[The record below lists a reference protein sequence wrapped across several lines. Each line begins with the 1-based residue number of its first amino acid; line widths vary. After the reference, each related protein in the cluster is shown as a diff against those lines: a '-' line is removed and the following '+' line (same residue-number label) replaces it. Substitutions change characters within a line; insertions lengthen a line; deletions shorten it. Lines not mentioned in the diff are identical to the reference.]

1 MAFIVKKTISGKDY
15 YYLNENKRVDGK
27 VKTKT
32 LAYLGKTKRDAKK
45 KAKEILASL
54 PKTKGRTF
62 SPSAKVTNNGS
73 LRSPSSAEVKLKLPI
88 RSSISQTKAS
98 SNERQPKGA
107 EKKRREM
114 MKGKVEEKTK
124 IKEMKSHRDHPNGR
138 KKKVNLSRGE
148 KTEKIFSMANT
159 RGFFFNTASIYGGK
173 AGFFTYGHLGK
184 LLKTN
189 WENLWREYYLNLN
202 DNFYEIQS
210 NSILPEPVFVAS
222 GHIESFN
229 DPMVECK
236 KCHARFRVDNLLED
250 EGLEDVEV
258 LSVEE
263 MDKEIKE
270 RSLKCKRCKGDFAG
284 VMQFNMMF
292 PVNVGIGQNSKSY
305 LGPETAQGAYLT
317 FKDEFLATRSRIP
330 LGLAIIDKAYRNEI
344 SPRQGFFR
352 LREFSQAE
360 LQIFFDPDK
369 INEHEKWEEVKNK
382 KLYVKF
388 VEDKKITEISCEDL
402 NQKKKIPKFY
412 VYHALKVQDFYL
424 GVLKIP
430 KEKFR
435 FRELSEKER
444 AFYNKIHFDVEIIL
458 DTVGGFKE
466 VGGVH
471 YRTDHDLAGHQKVSG
486 KNLSVSVDGK
496 KFIPH
501 VLELSFGVDRNVFSF
516 LDVFFDK
523 GKEGFIFSFPPK
535 LAPIKAAIFPI
546 VKQKEFEKISEEVF
560 NDLKKEWNVVYDKSG
575 SIGRR
580 YARNDE
586 IGTPFCITVDGDSLK
601 NKDVTIR
608 NRNTAKQIR
617 VKISE
622 LKNVLRKLI
631 NEEVEFRSAGK
642 LIK

>member
-1 MAFIVKKTISGKDY
+1 MAFVVKKIISGKDY
-15 YYLNENKRVDGK
+15 YYLNENKRVGGK

-32 LAYLGKTKRDAKK
+32 LAYLGKTKRDAEK
-45 KAKEILASL
+45 KAREIIKKMKSE
-54 PKTKGRTF
+54 
-62 SPSAKVTNNGS
+62 KVG
-73 LRSPSSAEVKLKLPI
+73 EKIKL
-88 RSSISQTKAS
+88 
-98 SNERQPKGA
+98 
-107 EKKRREM
+107 
-114 MKGKVEEKTK
+114 
-124 IKEMKSHRDHPNGR
+124 KEMK
-138 KKKVNLSRGE
+138 KEKINLSRGE
-148 KTEKIFSMANT
+148 KTEKIFSIANT

-184 LLKTN
+184 LLKIN

-210 NSILPEPVFVAS
+210 NSVLPEPVFVAS
-222 GHIESFN
+222 GHMESFN
-229 DPMVECK
+229 DPLIECK
-236 KCHARFRVDNLLED
+236 KCHARFRADNLLEE
-250 EGLEDVEV
+250 EGLEDAEV

-270 RSLKCKRCKGDFAG
+270 RNLKCKKCKGDFAE

-305 LGPETAQGAYLT
+305 LSPETAQGAYLT

-360 LQIFFDPDK
+360 LQIFFDPNK

-388 VEDKKITEISCEDL
+388 ADDKEITEISCEDI
-402 NQKKKIPKFY
+402 NKKKKIPKFY
-412 VYHALKVQDFYL
+412 VYYVLKVQDFYL
-424 GVLKIP
+424 EVLKIS

-444 AFYNKIHFDVEIIL
+444 AFYNKIHFDVELVL

-535 LAPIKAAIFPI
+535 LAPIRVAIFPI
-546 VKQKEFEKISEEVF
+546 VKQKEFVKIGEDVF
-560 NDLKKEWNVVYDKSG
+560 NDLKKEWNVVYDPSG

-586 IGTPFCITVDGDSLK
+586 IGTPFCITVDGDSVK

-608 NRNTAKQIR
+608 DRDTTKQIR
-617 VKISE
+617 VKVSE
-622 LKNVLRKLI
+622 LKDVLRKLI
-631 NEEVEFRSAGK
+631 NGEIEFRSAGK